1 MSKVY
6 LVEAFFDDYESS
18 WSKMIGIFDKLD
30 VAEKIKQK
38 WNQFYDKNKS
48 IFDEPDNWE
57 SEPDIGN
64 YGSNDGWHD
73 SNEYW
78 SLKSKYDEISKFRE
92 IVITEFITN
101 IDNFVDDVMF
111 RTDPMKE
118 LLVQYNRD
126 YKLKEI
132 L

>member
-18 WSKMIGIFDKLD
+18 WSRMIGVFDELD
-30 VAEKIKQK
+30 IAEKIKKK
-38 WNQFYDKNKS
+38 WDKFYEENIS
-48 IFDEPDNWE
+48 IFDEPDTWE
-57 SEPDIGN
+57 SDPDIGN
-64 YGSNDGWHD
+64 YWQD
-73 SNEYW
+73 SDEYW
-78 SLKSKYDEISKFRE
+78 SLKSKYDEISKFRK
-92 IVITEFITN
+92 IVITELITN